1 MFKSY
6 YLGGNLKNETKKVF
20 ETFEEADTERIA
32 MFIIEELYGIA
43 RDKSY
48 EYEDR
53 VYSVDALKAMYSDR

>member
-1 MFKSY
+1 M
-6 YLGGNLKNETKKVF
+6 F

-43 RDKSY
+43 RDQSY